1 MIWQRREAGTRYQEF
16 NPRLMELGTAKQ
28 ILVEV
33 FHFRPW
39 DVDEMTRVGFE
50 EKSWSDESWQ
60 EEEEIWQ
67 REYCL
72 GE

>member
-1 MIWQRREAGTRYQEF
+1 
-16 NPRLMELGTAKQ
+16 MELGTAKQ